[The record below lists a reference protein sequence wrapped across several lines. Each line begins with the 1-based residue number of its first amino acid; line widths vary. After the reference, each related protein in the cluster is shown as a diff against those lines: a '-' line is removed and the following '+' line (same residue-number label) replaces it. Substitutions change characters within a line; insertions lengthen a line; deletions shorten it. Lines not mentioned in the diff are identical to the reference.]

1 MARSSA
7 AFVLG
12 VVAVLSVVAY
22 GAAASTNMR
31 GAVETKFGTY
41 VPTPAG
47 LILAECV
54 HDVPSDAIVEVHNK
68 GVPECMAC
76 MWVIAVCILC
86 THSKVGAWLHANK
99 HNDDMNE
106 AEEVGSHPGD
116 CCGWNTHPHPSLRH
130 LGRRAPNDAAHCPPT
145 IPCRL

>member
-68 GVPECMAC
+68 GVPECVAC
-76 MWVIAVCILC
+76 VWVIAVCIL
-86 THSKVGAWLHANK
+86 HSQQGGGGC
-99 HNDDMNE
+99 MQT
-106 AEEVGSHPGD
+106 
-116 CCGWNTHPHPSLRH
+116 NTM
-130 LGRRAPNDAAHCPPT
+130 AK
-145 IPCRL
+145 